1 MMVNTENNMLLFY
14 DGEDETVVT
23 PPDCRGISYRAFYKT
38 KAKCVRVSEGVSSIS
53 DEAFAGTS
61 GVSVIMPE
69 SIDYIELSAFDG
81 SSKILC
87 HKGSYA
93 ETWCRESGLKQLED
107 EIA

>member
-1 MMVNTENNMLLFY
+1 MMVNMANNMLLFY
-14 DGEDETVVT
+14 NGEDEIVYT
-23 PPDCRGISYRAFYKT
+23 PEGVRGISYRAFYGTPSKLI
-38 KAKCVRVSEGVSSIS
+38 RVNEGVTSIS

-69 SIDYIELSAFDG
+69 SVDYIEFSAFDRNARV
-81 SSKILC
+81 LC

-93 ETWCRESGLKQLED
+93 ENWCHETGLRQLED